1 MSVDFKWNKSTKQK
15 ILNQSPKTMYA
26 IARQLLD
33 MTLPTIPYGKTG
45 DLRKTSMSAGVRN
58 AGKKYYIG
66 SFTNYAKAVYTM
78 SDNTNWTTPGT
89 NNKWFDKMWKLKKSI
104 ILNTVEKQER
114 LK

>member
-1 MSVDFKWNKSTKQK
+1 MSVQFKWNNSTKQK
-15 ILNQSPKTMYA
+15 ILNQPPKTMYA

-33 MTLPTIPYGKTG
+33 MTLPTIPMKSGTM
-45 DLRKTSMSAGVRN
+45 RKTSMSAGVRST
-58 AGKKYYIG
+58 GKKYYIG
-66 SFTNYAKAVYTM
+66 SFTNYAKAVYSM